1 MPVAVR
7 ERAERERGEERP
19 DRAATPSVETPLAR
33 PTLLAPATLLRLQA
47 AIGNAAVTG
56 LLDSAQTEKPPEAA
70 VAVANGFGPGAAAAT
85 EATAAA
91 PDGTAPAA
99 NDAEAPSGAAAPAEE
114 GKAQAPEPPA
124 GGSPASEKT
133 PEAPSGPAG
142 PAPGSESGAKP
153 AAAKEAAA
161 PEAGA
166 KEAAPAGA
174 ASGRAPAAPAAGAGG
189 EPAPAGAGHV
199 AQAMPEAAPAAPAGA
214 GARPANPAE
223 HPGFQQAV
231 AQVGHAAATSS
242 AHAPARAK
250 AGEAQAAA
258 VGPANEAASQAKSA
272 QVETM
277 GEAKPKGFDKAAFVR
292 AVQDAVARA
301 APQNLEEADDF
312 KSSGKAAKVNDEV
325 GGLVGQ
331 GKDASRQDI
340 KQATEAP
347 PDASKAKPKEVTPM
361 SEERAGPAPPP
372 VAAAA
377 AMPPAASP
385 AEVNLDQGP
394 AEVNAQMAQAN
405 VTEEQLAESNE
416 PQFAEALQSKK
427 QAEVHSAEA
436 PQAYRAQ
443 EKDVLAASK
452 GEAETAAKGGL
463 AQMHGKRGAAMGA
476 LTAAKGATK
485 TEDETRRA
493 KVATDIEAIYD
504 KTKTEVQQLL
514 DGLDKKV
521 DATFETEE
529 KAAREA
535 FETYVEKRMN
545 AYKSDR
551 YDGVTGGLRWAKDK
565 LFGMPDEVNVFYTEG
580 RNAYLK
586 QMNVVIS
593 KVADIVGND
602 LNAATMRIA
611 QGRAEV
617 AKYVAGLPTDLKK
630 VGAEAQDKIQSKF
643 DELDSDVESKQNELV
658 DTLAQKYAEAQK
670 ALDDRINE
678 LKEANKGLVN
688 KAIDAVK
695 GAIETILKLKDMLLS
710 VLARAVEAIADIIAH
725 PIRFLENLIGAI
737 KAGLSKF
744 LANIWTHLENAL
756 LDWLF
761 GAVASAGLQMP
772 AKLDFKGILDLV
784 LQILGLTYN
793 AIRSRVA
800 KLVGEPV
807 VSRLEQTAD
816 VFKALVTE
824 GPVALWKWIQD
835 ALSNLAD
842 LVLGPIK
849 EFVVERVIKAGITWL
864 IGILNPAAAFIK
876 AAKAIYDIVMFF
888 IERGREIMEFVNS
901 ILDSVVSIAKGGV
914 GGVADIIERT
924 LAKILPL
931 AISFLA
937 SLLGLGGIGEKV
949 KQIIDTVRK
958 PITKAVD
965 KVVLGAVNWFKKTFG
980 GAARWVKGKVAAG
993 KAWVKGKVEA
1003 GKKWVK
1009 RKVTSATTFVKKKAG
1024 AAASW
1029 VAGKLGFATF
1039 SARGQKH
1046 SLWIDH
1052 SAGSPKVVVASTP
1065 QDIVVFLD
1073 AMEQRAQ
1080 AIADP
1085 GTQSQFLA
1093 AVSNARGLSNLV
1105 RADAMQVLAT
1115 PSSQGGQPDRLQA
1128 RVETLASNLRE
1139 LLELTALGIH
1149 EGTPDDPIPIIFF
1162 KSMGRYAPVRLN
1174 IRGRERAIYPNRR
1187 AWIPA
1192 PDDLEGISTG
1202 GKIEVGVVPDNHP
1215 ERMRDSRKVLR
1226 RTEIDAET
1234 EDARATGE
1242 VAIFRELLG
1251 HYGFDWGGHAADHMH
1266 DLALG
1271 GFDQMDNLWP
1281 LNASANN
1288 AANAVYNQDVVYRE
1302 GDVVQRSTVG
1312 RLRGKWFR
1320 ISEIR

>member
-19 DRAATPSVETPLAR
+19 VRAATPSVETPLAR
-33 PTLLAPATLLRLQA
+33 PRLLAPATLLRLQA

-56 LLDSAQTEKPPEAA
+56 LLDSAQTEKPLEAAAA
-70 VAVANGFGPGAAAAT
+70 VADGSGPGAAAAT
-85 EATAAA
+85 VSAAA
-91 PDGTAPAA
+91 AQDGSVAA
-99 NDAEAPSGAAAPAEE
+99 AKEAETPSGAAAPAED
-114 GKAQAPEPPA
+114 GKGQAPEQPA
-124 GGSPASEKT
+124 AGAPASEKT
-133 PEAPSGPAG
+133 PDAPSGSAA
-142 PAPGSESGAKP
+142 PAPGAESGVKP

-161 PEAGA
+161 PEAGT
-166 KEAAPAGA
+166 KEGPPAGA
-174 ASGRAPAAPAAGAGG
+174 ASGRAPAAPVAEAGG
-189 EPAPAGAGHV
+189 EPAPGGEARPVG
-199 AQAMPEAAPAAPAGA
+199 QEMPGAAPAAPADA

-231 AQVGHAAATSS
+231 AQVGHAAAASS

-258 VGPANEAASQAKSA
+258 VGPANERASQAKSA

-292 AVQDAVARA
+292 AVQDAVAKA

-312 KSSGKAAKVNDEV
+312 KSSGKAGKVKDEV

-493 KVATDIEAIYD
+493 KVATDIEAIYE

-521 DATFETEE
+521 DATFEADE

-535 FETYVEKRMN
+535 FENYVEKRMN
-545 AYKSDR
+545 AYKSER

-593 KVADIVGND
+593 KIADIVGND

-761 GAVASAGLQMP
+761 GAVAAAGLQMP

-784 LQILGLTYN
+784 LQILGLPYN

-807 VSRLEQTAD
+807 VARLEQTAD

-888 IERGREIMEFVNS
+888 VERGREIMEFVNS

-1009 RKVTSATTFVKKKAG
+1009 GKATAAKQWGQAKTKAVTDKLAG
-1024 AAASW
+1024 GAVPAKEASPAAAS
-1029 VAGKLGFATF
+1029 
-1039 SARGQKH
+1039 SDEIRGQAAAALKGR
-1046 SLWIDH
+1046 IGDD
-1052 SAGSPKVVVASTP
+1052 V
-1065 QDIVVFLD
+1065 
-1073 AMEQRAQ
+1073 E
-1080 AIADP
+1080 DP
-1085 GTQSQFLA
+1085 GM
-1093 AVSNARGLSNLV
+1093 VEG
-1105 RADAMQVLAT
+1105 AMQGVYQQFGPTGLKSIEIVDAPDEPGVFDVYMAASAKKRVSRFRAGDFLLSGRYTPTVLIAWLNTRDLGRFESTGKEAHAERRLLKDLRSAWAT
-1115 PSSQGGQPDRLQA
+1115 LQKPPPGQGARDLRRL
-1128 RVETLASNLRE
+1128 TLHIDITRSPCNACEGELRE
-1139 LLELTALGIH
+1139 FAAERASRENGYYDLT
-1149 EGTPDDPIPIIFF
+1149 
-1162 KSMGRYAPVRLN
+1162 LN
-1174 IRGRERAIYPNRR
+1174 IR
-1187 AWIPA
+1187 
-1192 PDDLEGISTG
+1192 
-1202 GKIEVGVVPDNHP
+1202 
-1215 ERMRDSRKVLR
+1215 
-1226 RTEIDAET
+1226 
-1234 EDARATGE
+1234 
-1242 VAIFRELLG
+1242 
-1251 HYGFDWGGHAADHMH
+1251 
-1266 DLALG
+1266 
-1271 GFDQMDNLWP
+1271 
-1281 LNASANN
+1281 
-1288 AANAVYNQDVVYRE
+1288 
-1302 GDVVQRSTVG
+1302 TVG
-1312 RLRGKWFR
+1312 LYKGGDEFSISALSALRSAGAKIGVLSLRKIMIEKLIERGASPEEAEEIAGKNKKVEQLVATFKER
-1320 ISEIR
+1320 EAKMKKKVGTPG